1 MSLESV
7 CSLQE
12 TFCLSLKA
20 VIPGEN
26 PQKADVKEVKLKL
39 ERIRQCQGMLFL
51 FCVHSLKK
59 VVYFA
64 VVNVLPLETQTQ
76 VTPHK

>member
-39 ERIRQCQGMLFL
+39 ERIRQCQGMLFFVL
-51 FCVHSLKK
+51 CSQPEKK
-59 VVYFA
+59 
-64 VVNVLPLETQTQ
+64 LCILLW
-76 VTPHK
+76 

>member
-1 MSLESV
+1 MLLESV

-26 PQKADVKEVKLKL
+26 PQKADVEEVKLKL
-39 ERIRQCQGMLFL
+39 ERIRQCQGRLL
-51 FCVHSLKK
+51 SLCVHSLKK
-59 VVYFA
+59 SCILFLY
-64 VVNVLPLETQTQ
+64 TSQ
-76 VTPHK
+76 VI